1 LLDLFKQ
8 NLRNSKES
16 PPVESK
22 LTTICTQTELNGTK
36 KNQDDSLPAAVDGY
50 FINRMGHELVHL
62 KRVGSDEKGVSD
74 LLEYNSLIIH
84 PSKAAK
90 CRQAHRQSLHCRV
103 SEPLDLDVLMVKN
116 EVIHPYL
123 PEP

>member
-74 LLEYNSLIIH
+74 LLEYNNHSPKQSSEMP
-84 PSKAAK
+84 PSPSTIVALSCK
-90 CRQAHRQSLHCRV
+90 
-103 SEPLDLDVLMVKN
+103 
-116 EVIHPYL
+116 
-123 PEP
+123 